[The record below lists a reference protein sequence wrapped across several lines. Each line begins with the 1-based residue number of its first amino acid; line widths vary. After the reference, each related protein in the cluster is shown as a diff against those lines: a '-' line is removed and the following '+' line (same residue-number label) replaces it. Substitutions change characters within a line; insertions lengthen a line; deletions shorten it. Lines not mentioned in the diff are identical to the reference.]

1 MAEQSRNVP
10 LDKIRNIGII
20 AHIDAGKTTTSERIL
35 YYTGKSYKI
44 GEVHEGAATMDWMDQ
59 ERERGITIVSA
70 ATTTFWKGVRINLID
85 TPGHVDFTAEVER
98 SLRVL
103 DGAITVLDAEEGV
116 QSQSETVWRQADKYQ
131 VPRICFVNKMDKL
144 GADFKKTIQSIVDKL
159 GANPVVVGY
168 PIGSEQDF
176 VGIYDLLNQ
185 KSIIWSGEELG
196 ATFEEKNEVPAG
208 MEDEIAKA
216 RELLI
221 EKISETDDMLMEK
234 YLNGE
239 EPTLEELKKA
249 LRAATIAYKVVP
261 IYAGTSLR
269 NKGVQPLLDA
279 VIDFLPS
286 PMDLGEVHGHNP
298 KNEADEA
305 RKLIPE
311 ESFTG
316 FAFKVQIDP
325 HVGKITYVRIYSGKI
340 AAGSYAYN
348 SSKDV
353 KERIGRLLLMHA
365 NQREE
370 IKEAYA
376 GEIVAV
382 VGLKDTATGDTLCDE
397 SKPIILEKIIF
408 PEPVISLAIEP
419 KTKSD
424 QEKLGIALKKL
435 MDEDPTFTVKTDQE
449 TGQTIISGVGEL
461 QLEVKVETMKREFG
475 VEANV
480 GAPQVAYKETISGNA
495 SGEGK
500 YIRQTGGKGQYGHA
514 MIRIEPLPRGE
525 GFVFSDDIKGGAIPR
540 EFIPPIQKGIQETM
554 EKGVLLGYPMIDVKV
569 SLYDGS
575 YHDVDSSE
583 MAFKIAGSMAFQ
595 DASKKAGLQLLEPI
609 MKVEVTT
616 PEEFMGTIIGDL
628 SSKRAQ
634 ILGTEERGNARII
647 LAMVPLAELSGYAT
661 TLRSMSQGRAH
672 QYMEASHYEEVP
684 QNIVQGMLA
693 KSTYTGRMTSQQRS
707 TNYRLIYY
715 LFLDIIYTLL
725 ERVLDFLIAV
735 LFLFHKY
742 FCCTFTGIGD

>member
-1 MAEQSRNVP
+1 MADTHERLYP

-44 GEVHEGAATMDWMDQ
+44 GETHEGSATMDWMDQ

-70 ATTTFWKGVRINLID
+70 ATTTFWKDHRINLID

-116 QSQSETVWRQADKYQ
+116 QSQSETVWRQADKYH
-131 VPRICFVNKMDKL
+131 VPRICFINKMDKL
-144 GADFKKTIQSIVDKL
+144 GADFNKTIQSVIDKL
-159 GANPVVVGY
+159 GANPVIIGY

-176 VGIYDLLNQ
+176 KGIYHLLEQ
-185 KSIIWSGEELG
+185 KSYIWTGEELG
-196 ATFEEKNEVPAG
+196 ADFDVNDDIPAG
-208 MEDEIAKA
+208 MEEEIAKA
-216 RELLI
+216 REQMV
-221 EKISETDDMLMEK
+221 EKIAETDDILMEK

-239 EPTLEELKKA
+239 EISLDELKKA

-261 IYAGTSLR
+261 MFAGTSLR

-279 VIDFLPS
+279 VIDYLPS
-286 PMDLGEVHGHNP
+286 PMDLKEVKGLNP
-298 KNEADEA
+298 KTNE
-305 RKLIPE
+305 E
-311 ESFTG
+311 EVRQLTLEDTFTG

-340 AAGSYAYN
+340 SAGSYAYN

-353 KERIGRLLLMHA
+353 KERVGRLLLMHA

-382 VGLKDTATGDTLCDE
+382 VGLKDTGTGDTLCDE
-397 SKPIILEKIIF
+397 SRPIVLEQITF

-435 MDEDPTFTVKTDQE
+435 MDEDPTFTVKTDHE

-461 QLEVKVETMKREFG
+461 QLEVKIETMKRDFG

-480 GAPQVAYKETISGNA
+480 GAPQVAYKETIA
-495 SGEGK
+495 RPAQGEGK

-514 MIRIEPLPRGE
+514 MIKIEPTERGSGYE
-525 GFVFSDDIKGGAIPR
+525 FVDEIKGGAIPR
-540 EFIPPIQKGIQETM
+540 EFIAPIDKGIQEAK
-554 EKGVLLGYPMIDVKV
+554 ERGVLLGYPLTDFKV
-569 SLYDGS
+569 TLYDGS

-595 DASKKAGLQLLEPI
+595 DASKKAGLVLLEPI

-616 PEEFMGTIIGDL
+616 PEEFMGTVIGDL

-634 ILGTEERGNARII
+634 IAGSEERGNARIV

-661 TLRSMSQGRAH
+661 QLRSMTQGRASS
-672 QYMEASHYEEVP
+672 YMEASHYEEVP
-684 QNIVQGMLA
+684 QNIVQAMLA
-693 KSTYTGRMTSQQRS
+693 KSTFTGR
-707 TNYRLIYY
+707 I
-715 LFLDIIYTLL
+715 
-725 ERVLDFLIAV
+725 E
-735 LFLFHKY
+735 
-742 FCCTFTGIGD
+742 